1 VNPLRK
7 CLNNNNHKKTQSKS
21 SDFDKLN
28 MQKMNL
34 GKQLNRYIDE
44 IEHKNNKNKQ

>member
-1 VNPLRK
+1 
-7 CLNNNNHKKTQSKS
+7 
-21 SDFDKLN
+21 

-44 IEHKNNKNKQ
+44 IEHKNNKNKQQYN